1 MSYMPRQID
10 ERALPCVLPQISH
23 SLFGGKYNS
32 PFVRAYPPALSAYG
46 IPETSFLAFVDGL
59 NESFIANPALQSATQ
74 VGMGL
79 SAFGGPHGHMIGKA
93 VKMASKA
100 ATGGMSSKRTKVF
113 LEEINRDM
121 FATHGLNVEILP
133 TYSMLQVIGCPPN
146 QFQSGP
152 PPPWETP
159 TLGDNVNAATMQQQE
174 ESQMMRMHA
183 LDGYV
188 MHLDYHVV
196 AQAQSDDWLKRMGE
210 KQAAKKAAK
219 QNEKKAEDLADAH
232 KKRNEN
238 IRDAQE
244 KYNKDAHKYNEE
256 LRKLQ
261 EKLQDDLRKDAHSPG
276 KQEKARRKYQEEL
289 QKLEKDKGIGKL
301 QEDMQDADE
310 EVLKFQRDE
319 NKEAK
324 HLNWVVVTPV
334 GWANQAQSNHAAAM
348 KLSAGDHVKKHFIK
362 SLFG

>member
-1 MSYMPRQID
+1 MSYKPQRTD
-10 ERALPCVLPQISH
+10 ERTLPCVLPQISH

-46 IPETSFLAFVDGL
+46 IPESSFLAFVDGL
-59 NESFIANPALQSATQ
+59 NESFIANPALESATH
-74 VGMGL
+74 VGMSL
-79 SAFGGPHGHMIGKA
+79 SAFGGPHGHMTGKA
-93 VKMASKA
+93 IKMASKA
-100 ATGGMSSKRTKVF
+100 ATIGMVSKRTKVF
-113 LEEINRDM
+113 LDEINRDM

-159 TLGDNVNAATMQQQE
+159 TLGDNVKAATMQQQE
-174 ESQMMRMHA
+174 ESQTMRMHA

-196 AQAQSDDWLKRMGE
+196 AQAQSDDWLKRMSE

-232 KKRNEN
+232 KKRNEKT
-238 IRDAQE
+238 RDAQE
-244 KYNKDAHKYNEE
+244 KYKKDAHKYNEE
-256 LRKLQ
+256 LRRLQ

-324 HLNWVVVTPV
+324 HLNWVVITTV
-334 GWANQAQSNHAAAM
+334 G
-348 KLSAGDHVKKHFIK
+348 
-362 SLFG
+362 

>member
-1 MSYMPRQID
+1 M
-10 ERALPCVLPQISH
+10 
-23 SLFGGKYNS
+23 K
-32 PFVRAYPPALSAYG
+32 
-46 IPETSFLAFVDGL
+46 
-59 NESFIANPALQSATQ
+59 
-74 VGMGL
+74 
-79 SAFGGPHGHMIGKA
+79 
-93 VKMASKA
+93 
-100 ATGGMSSKRTKVF
+100 
-113 LEEINRDM
+113 
-121 FATHGLNVEILP
+121 
-133 TYSMLQVIGCPPN
+133 
-146 QFQSGP
+146 
-152 PPPWETP
+152 
-159 TLGDNVNAATMQQQE
+159 
-174 ESQMMRMHA
+174 
-183 LDGYV
+183 
-188 MHLDYHVV
+188 
-196 AQAQSDDWLKRMGE
+196 
-210 KQAAKKAAK
+210 
-219 QNEKKAEDLADAH
+219 KKAEDLADAH
-232 KKRNEN
+232 KKRNEK

-256 LRKLQ
+256 LHKLQ

>member
-1 MSYMPRQID
+1 MSYVPRQID

-59 NESFIANPALQSATQ
+59 NESFIANPALESATQ

-232 KKRNEN
+232 KKRNEK

-334 GWANQAQSNHAAAM
+334 GWANQTQSNHAAAM
-348 KLSAGDHVKKHFIK
+348 KLSTGDHVKKHFIK

>member
-1 MSYMPRQID
+1 MSYKPQRTD
-10 ERALPCVLPQISH
+10 ERTLPCVLPQISH

-46 IPETSFLAFVDGL
+46 IPESSFLAFVDGL
-59 NESFIANPALQSATQ
+59 NESFIANPALESATH

-79 SAFGGPHGHMIGKA
+79 SAFGGPHGHMTGKA
-93 VKMASKA
+93 IKMASKV
-100 ATGGMSSKRTKVF
+100 ATIGMVSKRTKVF
-113 LEEINRDM
+113 LDEINRDM

-159 TLGDNVNAATMQQQE
+159 TLGDNVKAATMQQQE
-174 ESQMMRMHA
+174 ESQTMRMHA

-196 AQAQSDDWLKRMGE
+196 AQAQSDDWLKRMSE

-232 KKRNEN
+232 KKRNEKT
-238 IRDAQE
+238 RDAQE
-244 KYNKDAHKYNEE
+244 KYKKDAHKYNEE
-256 LRKLQ
+256 LRRLQ

-324 HLNWVVVTPV
+324 HLNWVVITTV
-334 GWANQAQSNHAAAM
+334 G
-348 KLSAGDHVKKHFIK
+348 
-362 SLFG
+362 